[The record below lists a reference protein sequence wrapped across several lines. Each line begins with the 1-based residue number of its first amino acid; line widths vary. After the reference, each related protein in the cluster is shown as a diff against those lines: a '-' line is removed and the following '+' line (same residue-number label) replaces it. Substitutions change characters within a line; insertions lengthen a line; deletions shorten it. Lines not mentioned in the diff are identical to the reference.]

1 MKDYRQIIAHPEIF
15 GNVQSVDESGRR
27 TEVFFPKI
35 KLSWRLWW
43 IERSSSGRPRCQ
55 KLDGEAAFIWHL
67 RSERPIHRRERTKL
81 WICFMSATL
90 FATTLVFAAQIPD
103 AEYEAVA
110 EEYVRGYFAA
120 RPLQGTALGLHEYD
134 GKITD
139 YSRLALDAELSRLR
153 RFDDR
158 LKKFDPD
165 KLSQRQ
171 SIDLRILQ
179 AAIKKELFQMQDMS
193 IFERNPMVYA
203 RAADVNVYVKRNF
216 APLEDRVR
224 SIVAIESQV
233 PNIVIAAKTNLSDV
247 LPRPYVELAIQIAKG
262 SSDFLKKNLVAAI
275 ADLKDERVRVEFQ
288 EANRKAAATLT
299 DYAAWL
305 ERDKLPKASPDFAL
319 GTEKFQPLL
328 AETEL
333 VDLPP
338 EKILEI
344 ATTQLKAEQNTFA
357 VAAKKIDPG
366 KSPGEVFKQIQSE
379 HPTPESLLPDIGK
392 NLEQIRKYVAGHHLV
407 TIPSEVRARV
417 KETPQYRRAVSF
429 ASMDTPGPF
438 ERRATEAYYY
448 VTPTE
453 SEWPQKQK
461 EEWLTAFNYYNADIV
476 SIHEVYPGHYVQFLR
491 LNASPASKVEKI
503 FGSYAFIEGWAH
515 YCEKMMI
522 DEGYSGAPTPSP
534 TPRPSA
540 SLGTTATPKAKPSPN
555 TSPTSSFNDIKR
567 AANYRMAQADEAM
580 LRLCRLCVSIKMH
593 TQNMTVAEGTKFF
606 QENCY
611 YEEKPARAEAMR
623 GTFDPDYLNYT
634 LGKLQILKL
643 RDDYKAQQGDDFSL
657 QKFHNEL
664 LNHGM
669 PPIRLLREIML
680 KDKSKWDKVL

>member
-1 MKDYRQIIAHPEIF
+1 MKVFARVLSIIA
-15 GNVQSVDESGRR
+15 
-27 TEVFFPKI
+27 
-35 KLSWRLWW
+35 LSL
-43 IERSSSGRPRCQ
+43 PC
-55 KLDGEAAFIWHL
+55 L
-67 RSERPIHRRERTKL
+67 
-81 WICFMSATL
+81 CN
-90 FATTLVFAAQIPD
+90 FAAQTPD

-110 EEYVRGYFAA
+110 EEYIKGYFAA

-179 AAIKKELFQMQDMS
+179 TAIKKELFQMQEMS

-247 LPRPYVELAIQIAKG
+247 LPKPYVELAIQIAKG

-275 ADLKDERVRVEFQ
+275 AELKDERIRAEFQ
-288 EANRKAAATLT
+288 ESNRKAAAALT

-319 GTEKFQPLL
+319 GTEKFQRLL
-328 AETEL
+328 ADTEL
-333 VDLPP
+333 VDLAP

-344 ATTQLKAEQNTFA
+344 GMVQLKAEQNAFA
-357 VAAKKIDPG
+357 EAAKKIDPD
-366 KSPGEVFKQIQSE
+366 KSPVEVFKQIQSE
-379 HPTPESLLPDIGK
+379 HPTPENLLTDIGK
-392 NLEQIRKYVAGHHLV
+392 NLEQIRKYVTSHHLV

-417 KETPQYRRAVSF
+417 KETPQYRRATSF

-438 ERRATEAYYY
+438 EKRATEAYYY

-453 SEWPQKQK
+453 SEWPEKQK
-461 EEWLTAFNYYNADIV
+461 EEWLTAFNYYTADIV
-476 SIHEVYPGHYVQFLR
+476 SIHEAYPGHYVQFLR
-491 LNASPASKVEKI
+491 LNASPATKVEKI
-503 FGSYAFIEGWAH
+503 FGSYAFVEGWAH
-515 YCEKMMI
+515 YCEQMTI
-522 DEGYSGAPTPSP
+522 DQGYGSTPTPSP
-534 TPRPSA
+534 TPKPSA
-540 SLGTTATPKAKPSPN
+540 SPSPSATATPKPKPSPN
-555 TSPTSSFNDIKR
+555 TSPTPSVDNIKR
-567 AANYRMAQADEAM
+567 AAKYRMAQADEAM

-593 TQNMTVAEGTKFF
+593 TQNMTVDEGTKFF
-606 QENCY
+606 QDNCY
-611 YEEKPARAEAMR
+611 YEEKPARTEAMR
-623 GTFDPDYLNYT
+623 GTFDPGYLNYT

-643 RDDYKAQQGDDFSL
+643 RDDYKTQEGENFSL

-680 KDKSKWDKVL
+680 KDKSKWDQVL